1 MLVMAVR
8 ADDTDAGGR
17 AVSGGAVVV
26 TTTRALLAS
35 MLTYDIRRQTGVWQP
50 GVRLQYA

>member
-8 ADDTDAGGR
+8 ADDTDAGG
-17 AVSGGAVVV
+17 GAEVV

-35 MLTYDIRRQTGVWQP
+35 MLTYDIRRQTSVWRP